1 MKKPITVVFFIYFLG
16 SGGAGRTFL
25 NILNNIDQDKFRP
38 VLVTCNYEGS
48 YEPFLNKNIK
58 FIKLDTKR
66 LRKLIFPLAKI
77 IRKEQ
82 ADIVFSTIPNYNVI
96 AILARILSF
105 TRAKNVIRE
114 AAFLGGD
121 RKTNAKLKIYGFFY
135 RFATKVIALSNGVKE
150 NLIRRYNADKTKVQ
164 VIYNPIDA
172 KSIRE
177 KMKENIEH
185 DYVTNDKKTIVTAGR
200 LVEDKDQ
207 QTLIKSFALL
217 ATKVDA
223 QLLILGEGP
232 LEEKLKEQAM
242 RLGIQDRVHLVGF
255 QNNPYAFFHRADLFV
270 LTSKREG
277 FGHVLAEAL
286 ATGVPIVSTKCEPGA
301 TEVLED
307 GKYAKLVPIGN
318 AEKLAKAMEEIL
330 MLPNEERKAIIEK
343 GYERLNDFDVHKI
356 VRQYEEVFQEAVK

>member
-1 MKKPITVVFFIYFLG
+1 
-16 SGGAGRTFL
+16 
-25 NILNNIDQDKFRP
+25 
-38 VLVTCNYEGS
+38 
-48 YEPFLNKNIK
+48 
-58 FIKLDTKR
+58 
-66 LRKLIFPLAKI
+66 
-77 IRKEQ
+77 
-82 ADIVFSTIPNYNVI
+82 
-96 AILARILSF
+96 
-105 TRAKNVIRE
+105 
-114 AAFLGGD
+114 
-121 RKTNAKLKIYGFFY
+121 
-135 RFATKVIALSNGVKE
+135 
-150 NLIRRYNADKTKVQ
+150 
-164 VIYNPIDA
+164 
-172 KSIRE
+172 
-177 KMKENIEH
+177 MKENIEH